1 LHAPLETGG
10 IGDIQLTETGS
21 GPGCGPG
28 PELGVDV
35 AEDHLIALP
44 GESLY
49 NSLSDSAGA
58 ARNEYT
64 SFHVFLNFYR
74 KDSAS
79 RLQRQ
84 EPKPLENDP
93 IS

>member
-1 LHAPLETGG
+1 MSISPTSRKLLHASLETGG

-49 NSLSDSAGA
+49 NSPFRFRG
-58 ARNEYT
+58 R
-64 SFHVFLNFYR
+64 
-74 KDSAS
+74 
-79 RLQRQ
+79 RL
-84 EPKPLENDP
+84 
-93 IS
+93 